1 MLMAQ
6 SLRVS
11 EATVKSV
18 NEVNSKVGHEIV
30 IPVVAGSRPV
40 SRPTLLK
47 AFRPFFSSF
56 NYWVIPIRVFLY
68 INFGYFDILNL

>member
-47 AFRPFFSSF
+47 GFNPLTSF
-56 NYWVIPIRVFLY
+56 HNYQISQICTFCVH
-68 INFGYFDILNL
+68 